1 MADDRSVAQKNRDF
15 DPEQFAEQII
25 KQELGSGTVLMHH
38 G

>member
-1 MADDRSVAQKNRDF
+1 MANDHSLAQKNRDF

-25 KQELGSGTVLMHH
+25 KQELGSGTVLMHN